1 MKRERSKTYLQEETM
16 SQNKYITFAAH
27 VTGANEATRQ
37 ISGIVVPFEKVGN
50 TSAGEVVFEFGS
62 IPNPDPR
69 GVKFLLQHQSDRP
82 IGKAIEFQVTPS
94 GITGTFK
101 VSNTTAGSDALVE
114 AADGLRDGLSVG
126 AQIDNYTMKD
136 GVMHVTAAQIVEV
149 SLVHSPAFS
158 DAVVTTVAASEP
170 EAVIEQSSGD
180 EMSEQPIETPAVEVE
195 AAAAPVV
202 QASAPILTAPRSPI
216 VDGGSYLQHTIK
228 AARGDDTSRQYVMA
242 ADDSLSNNAGF
253 NPTEYFNEVVGSAQ
267 RKFGRPTI
275 DACGGATAHKFIGN
289 TISIPKIG
297 TAPTVASAAEGAAP
311 SETGMTAT
319 ALTGT
324 ATKYA
329 GLNRFSVE
337 LLDLQGTPTFFNELM
352 NELVAAYAKATNAAV
367 IAAITSG
374 GTQATTTAAT
384 IAGLQAF
391 ASKEA
396 VAAYAGTGNFATAYV
411 AGASQ
416 WELLLNAAD
425 TTGRPIFNAAQP
437 QNASGVVNVGSSR
450 GNVFGLD
457 LYVDNAM
464 VATTIDE
471 SAFIIAPDSIG
482 IYEQAPRTLQV
493 NQLGSLEIE
502 VTMHGYLATIIK
514 RATGLRRFNLT

>member
-1 MKRERSKTYLQEETM
+1 M
-16 SQNKYITFAAH
+16 SQNKFITFAAH

-62 IPNPDPR
+62 IPDPDPKP
-69 GVKFLLQHQSDRP
+69 VKFLLQHQSDRP

-126 AQIDNYTMKD
+126 AHIDNYTMKD
-136 GVMHVTAAQIVEV
+136 GVMHVTAARIVEV

-158 DAVVTTVAASEP
+158 DAVVTQVAASEP
-170 EAVIEQSSGD
+170 EAVTEQSSGD
-180 EMSEQPIETPAVEVE
+180 EMSEQPIEEVEVE

-202 QASAPILTAPRSPI
+202 QASAPIFTAPRSPI
-216 VDGGSYLQHTIK
+216 VDGGSYLQHSIN

-242 ADDSLSNNAGF
+242 ADDTLSTNAGF

-297 TAPTVASAAEGAAP
+297 TAPTVASTAEGAAP

-352 NELVAAYAKATNAAV
+352 NELVAAYAKATNSAV
-367 IAAITSG
+367 ISAITSG
-374 GTQATTTAAT
+374 GTQATATAAT

-396 VAAYAGTGNFATAYV
+396 VAAYAGTGNFANAYV

-425 TTGRPIFNAAQP
+425 TAGRPIFNAAQP
-437 QNASGVVNVGSSR
+437 QNAGGVVSVGSSR

-457 LYVDNAM
+457 LYVDNSM
-464 VATTIDE
+464 VSTTIDE
-471 SAFIIAPDSIG
+471 SSFIIAPDSIG

-502 VTMHGYLATIIK
+502 VSMHGYLATIIK